1 MAVYSPRGLHGQTV
15 REMARRILS
24 GELAERQTIDVA
36 SLEVELDV
44 SRTALREAFK
54 VLAAKGLVDARQKR
68 GTFVRPRSDWNLLD
82 GDLIRWQFDDRS
94 DDTFLDNVH
103 EVREV
108 VEPAGA
114 RIAARRRTKADIA
127 ALEAALDGMVA
138 AAGVPADEVRA
149 DLAFHRAL
157 LAATH
162 NELLERMEVVI
173 ETGLAVRDRLV
184 HGAKPDDNP
193 VPAHRAVF
201 EGVRDKDP
209 ERAEQAMRALL
220 EKARTDLDSTRR
232 GRRRR
237 SRGVS

>member
-1 MAVYSPRGLHGQTV
+1 MAVYSPRGLRGQTV

-138 AAGVPADEVRA
+138 AAGVPAEEVAPTSPSIARCSPPP
-149 DLAFHRAL
+149 
-157 LAATH
+157 T
-162 NELLERMEVVI
+162 
-173 ETGLAVRDRLV
+173 TGCWNAW
-184 HGAKPDDNP
+184 
-193 VPAHRAVF
+193 
-201 EGVRDKDP
+201 
-209 ERAEQAMRALL
+209 
-220 EKARTDLDSTRR
+220 
-232 GRRRR
+232 R
-237 SRGVS
+237 S